1 MHEKL
6 MDIQNEFRRTY
17 NALLRS
23 DSERSYK
30 TGVDAIIRKYRD
42 GDMRCFCEGLKSSWE
57 VVIYGDKDLKESH
70 ADVSDIQ
77 KTVWDAYKD
86 FASTRDMRKW
96 NGDMLVLAAKYRD
109 AKDGNM
115 LKFCKYL
122 AITWMPVV
130 TRIREGGA

>member
-6 MDIQNEFRRTY
+6 MDIQNEFWRTY
-17 NALLRS
+17 MALLRS

>member
-1 MHEKL
+1 M
-6 MDIQNEFRRTY
+6 
-17 NALLRS
+17 ALLQS
-23 DSERSYK
+23 GSERSYK

-96 NGDMLVLAAKYRD
+96 NGAVLGLAAQVRE

>member
-1 MHEKL
+1 M
-6 MDIQNEFRRTY
+6 T
-17 NALLRS
+17 LLRS
-23 DSERSYK
+23 GDERGYR
-30 TGVDAIIRKYRD
+30 TDVDAIIRKYRD

-57 VVIYGDKDLKESH
+57 AVIRGGKDLKESH

-86 FASTRDMRKW
+86 FKGTRDMRKW
-96 NGDMLVLAAKYRD
+96 NGDTLALAAKYRD
-109 AKDGNM
+109 MRDEDM

-130 TRIREGGA
+130 ARIQGGGAV